1 MPFQK
6 VEFEFPDE
14 KEETVDIEIEPS
26 SAEPMKRPGRAK
38 ADDIEVAV
46 EDEAPKKAALKRAHN
61 NPPELVED
69 DDDFEVDVVDDT
81 PKADR
86 GRKPSEPP
94 EEVTDE
100 ELEEYSDKVRKRI
113 KHFSKGY
120 HDERRAKEEALR
132 AREELERVAQQLI
145 EENRKLKTS
154 STKSQAALIEQA
166 KKNATA
172 EVEAAK
178 NAYKA
183 AYDSGDS
190 DAVMNANDSL
200 TAARLKLERIS
211 NLKVPTL
218 QEEETPVPLAS
229 EPAPAPQVDQ
239 RAVEWQKANSWFGQD
254 DEMTSFALGLH
265 NKLVKEG
272 VSPQSDDYY
281 EKINSRMRQV
291 FPDNFEE
298 DDTEVEVAPEP
309 KRKAQVVAPATRS
322 TAPKKV
328 TLTRTQVQ
336 IAKRLGLTPQQ
347 YAKQVALDMRKQ
359 NG

>member
-14 KEETVDIEIEPS
+14 QDDSVAIEVESS
-26 SAEPMKRPGRAK
+26 SAEPMQRPSKAK
-38 ADDIEVAV
+38 ANEIEVDL
-46 EDEAPKKAALKRAHN
+46 EDEAPKREAKKPAAK
-61 NPPELVED
+61 VED
-69 DDDFEVDVVDDT
+69 DEEDDDFDVDVVDDT

-86 GRKPSEPP
+86 GKKPSDPP
-94 EEVTDE
+94 EDVTED
-100 ELEEYSDKVRKRI
+100 ELEEYSEKVRKRI

-132 AREELERVAQQLI
+132 AREELERLAQQLV
-145 EENRKLKTS
+145 EENKKLKAS
-154 STKSQAALIEQA
+154 STKSQAALIDQA
-166 KKNATA
+166 KRNASS
-172 EVEAAK
+172 EIEAAK
-178 NAYKA
+178 VAYKT

-190 DAVMNANDSL
+190 DAVLEAQDKL
-200 TAARLKLERIS
+200 TSARLKLERIN

-218 QEEETPVPLAS
+218 QETETPVQMVP
-229 EPAPAPQVDQ
+229 ETTPAPAPQVDP
-239 RAVEWQKANSWFGQD
+239 RALDWKKRNPWFQTD

-265 NKLVKEG
+265 NKLVKQG
-272 VSPQSDDYY
+272 VSPQSDTYY
-281 EKINSRMRQV
+281 EAIDTRMRQV
-291 FPDNFEE
+291 FPDQFE
-298 DDTEVEVAPEP
+298 DTTEVEVAPEP
-309 KRKAQVVAPATRS
+309 KRKPQVVAPATRS

-328 TLTRTQVQ
+328 TLTKTQVQ